1 MVTAAMVDQSLP
13 SKNSVVDLHPPAKI
27 NLSLVVASRRPDGFH
42 NIHTVMAAVSLYDDL
57 RISIAPSPG
66 INLRCT
72 GRPVLCGPENLVY
85 KAAQMLSHYA
95 RVPLA
100 LDISLHKR
108 IPIAAG
114 LGGASSDAAYCL
126 LGLNRLWGL
135 NLSRDTLA
143 GLAADLGS
151 DVPFFLFSP
160 VALCTGRGEIVQS
173 LPQRCRRSILL
184 IMPDIQVPTA
194 KIYQH
199 YVFDKSAYEDN
210 FRRVRYFLDLG
221 DLDSLLEQGINSLAK
236 TCMERFEPLRQLRRR
251 IEDLGIAPVHISGS
265 GSTLFVTSHDP
276 AQIEQWA
283 QLIQQHHLAEV
294 QIVSFQDQAE
304 SFLEVQHANIGN

>member
-1 MVTAAMVDQSLP
+1 LVTAAMVNQSLP
-13 SKNSVVDLHPPAKI
+13 SKNSIVNLHPPAKI
-27 NLSLVVASRRPDGFH
+27 NLSLVVATCRPDGFH
-42 NIHTVMAAVSLYDDL
+42 DIHTVMAAVNLCDDL

-85 KAAQMLSHYA
+85 RAALLLSRYA
-95 RVPLA
+95 QVPLA
-100 LDISLHKR
+100 LDITLHKR

-126 LGLNRLWGL
+126 LGLNHLWGL

-151 DVPFFLFSP
+151 DVPFFLFRP
-160 VALCTGRGEIVQS
+160 VAVCTGRGEIVQS
-173 LPQRCRRSILL
+173 LPQRCRSSVLL
-184 IMPDIQVPTA
+184 IMPGIQVPTA
-194 KIYQH
+194 LIYRN
-199 YVFDKSAYEDN
+199 YVFDESAYEEN
-210 FRRVRYFLDLG
+210 LRRVRYFLDLG
-221 DLDSLLEQGINSLAK
+221 DLDSLLEQGINSLTW
-236 TCMERFEPLRQLRRR
+236 TCMEKFESLHRLRRR
-251 IEDLGIAPVHISGS
+251 IEGLGIAPVHLSGS
-265 GSTLFVTSHDP
+265 GSTLYVTSRDP
-276 AQIEQWA
+276 AQLEHWA

-294 QIVSFQDQAE
+294 HIVSFQDQAE